1 MADNVTLVGLDC
13 GTTTASLV
21 VASADLVRGAVGGRV
36 DLTNFRE
43 RFRSPMEFTPLVDD
57 ERLNLARFESLLDEW
72 FAAAA
77 IERTSIFG
85 GGTLLT
91 GLAAE
96 KENARGLVQLVRRRF
111 GEVLVATAADP
122 CLESWLAFM
131 GSCGELSQVLA
142 DVPIL
147 NLDIGGGTTNSAIGL
162 GGQVVATGCL
172 FVGARHVRVEPG
184 GYRIVGL
191 SRYARRLFEVLD
203 IRRSIGD
210 ELSEAER
217 ERFVETYVELISA
230 LVSGRPIAR
239 SLGESH
245 EQVPLASCPRQADLA
260 VTFSGGVGELIY
272 RHWAGEPWP
281 PTTEFG
287 DLGIDLARR
296 LVALAERE
304 PERYRLRP
312 TAGGRATS
320 FGLMRH
326 TTEVSGSTLF
336 LPRPELLPLADLP
349 ILGRIDSASEP
360 STLRE
365 MLKFV
370 MHSAAGGALQVCF
383 VHDPAA
389 EVRNFGTRLADALE
403 DVGFPATVPL
413 VMFVRE
419 NIGKTLG
426 QYATRWGAAPRAL
439 VVVDEVPPR
448 AAQYSQLGAQRSGVV
463 PVSFYGLRPM
473 EPGP

>member
-1 MADNVTLVGLDC
+1 MAENVTLVGLDC
-13 GTTTASLV
+13 GTTTSSLV

-43 RFRSPMEFTPLVDD
+43 RFRSPMEFTPLADD
-57 ERLNLARFESLLDEW
+57 ERLDLARFEALLDEW
-72 FAAAA
+72 CAAAA
-77 IERTSIFG
+77 LERASIFG

-96 KENARGLVQLVRRRF
+96 KENARGVVALVRRRF

-131 GSCGELSQVLA
+131 GSCGELSQTLA

-147 NLDIGGGTTNSAIGL
+147 NLDIGGGTTNSAIGF
-162 GGQVVATGCL
+162 GGQVAATGCL
-172 FVGARHVRVEPG
+172 FVGARHVRFEPG
-184 GYRIVGL
+184 GYLIVGL
-191 SRYARRLFEVLD
+191 SRYARLLFEQLG

-210 ELSEAER
+210 ELSAAQRDRIVEA
-217 ERFVETYVELISA
+217 YVELIAA
-230 LVSGRPIAR
+230 LVAGQPIAPP
-239 SLGESH
+239 LGEFL
-245 EQVPLASCPRQADLA
+245 EQVPLARYGRQADLA

-281 PTTEFG
+281 ATTEFG

-296 LVALAERE
+296 LTKLAERE

-312 TAGGRATS
+312 VAGGRATS

-326 TTEVSGSTLF
+326 TTETSGSTLF
-336 LPRPELLPLADLP
+336 LPRPDVLPLADLP
-349 ILGRIDSASEP
+349 ILGRIDSASE
-360 STLRE
+360 SAALRE
-365 MLKFV
+365 SLKFV
-370 MHSAAGGALQVCF
+370 MRSACGGALQASF
-383 VHDPAA
+383 VGEPAA
-389 EVRNFGTRLADALE
+389 EVRSFGTRLAEALDE
-403 DVGFPATVPL
+403 VAFPQTLPL
-413 VMFVRE
+413 VLLVRE

-426 QYATRWGAAPRAL
+426 QYATRWGAVRRAL

-448 AAQYSQLGAQRSGVV
+448 AAQYLQLGALRSGIV
-463 PVSFYGLRPM
+463 PVSFYGLRPTEDM
-473 EPGP
+473 R